1 MAAVA
6 VISSLLLLAAI
17 VRISV
22 VSLLYLLGFLCLLH
36 KPRYTVQ
43 SGSHLTAAGGAAP
56 AAVEVVAT
64 EEGVAPEVSPVP
76 SLSSEAAGASFAG
89 GFAEAARLAA
99 SSSPRRFF
107 FARRASLAWRDCS
120 TNAG

>member
-1 MAAVA
+1 MRRMYAMRRTNVA
-6 VISSLLLLAAI
+6 S
-17 VRISV
+17 
-22 VSLLYLLGFLCLLH
+22 
-36 KPRYTVQ
+36 
-43 SGSHLTAAGGAAP
+43 TAAADRESLPGAFLRTAADDEGADEAIA

-64 EEGVAPEVSPVP
+64 DEGVAPEVSPVP

-99 SSSPRRFF
+99 SSSPRHFF